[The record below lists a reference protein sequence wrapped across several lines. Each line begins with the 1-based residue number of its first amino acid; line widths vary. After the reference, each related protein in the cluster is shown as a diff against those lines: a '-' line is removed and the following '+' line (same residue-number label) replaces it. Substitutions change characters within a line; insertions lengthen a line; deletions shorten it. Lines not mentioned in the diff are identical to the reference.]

1 MNSPHLS
8 LCILLFCGT
17 ALIRAQDVR
26 AGKSNMT
33 RYELKTRS
41 SFNLPES
48 TRPPFWP
55 IGWAKRGAT
64 AAPVR
69 MQTGPRYVLDEKN
82 FSVTSILTG
91 NPSLAVINGR
101 SYAEGDVLRMPKGS
115 GVRIRVARIY
125 DGIVQLRLDD
135 QVVSPK
141 LRREEIEP
149 KKATEELL
157 LDEER

>member
-17 ALIRAQDVR
+17 ALTRAQDVR
-26 AGKSNMT
+26 AGKSQGG

-55 IGWAKRGAT
+55 IGWVKRGA
-64 AAPVR
+64 AAVPVR
-69 MQTGPRYVLDEKN
+69 AQTGPRYAFEEKS
-82 FSVTSILTG
+82 FAVTSILTG

-101 SYAEGDVLRMPKGS
+101 SYSEGEVLRMPKGS
-115 GVRIRVARIY
+115 GVRIRVVRIG
-125 DGIVQLRLDD
+125 DGFVQLRLDD
-135 QVVSPK
+135 QVISPK